1 MALRVGARYFGLLT
15 KPREKPAFVNEIQK
29 KMDSMDLEGKP
40 GELLAPIRIDNP
52 RKLAVKMVAF
62 MCLSF
67 FQPFVITYL
76 HIRGG

>member
-40 GELLAPIRIDNP
+40 VTKRQQSRIGNYVFCANSSNNSPQSP
-52 RKLAVKMVAF
+52 RNAETDF
-62 MCLSF
+62 
-67 FQPFVITYL
+67 
-76 HIRGG
+76 

>member
-1 MALRVGARYFGLLT
+1 MSHRICARHFNLFGKGRV
-15 KPREKPAFVNEIQK
+15 KPAFVDRLN
-29 KMDSMDLEGKP
+29 DSVYKIDIEGKP
-40 GELLAPIRIDNP
+40 GAILAPIKIDNP
-52 RKLAVKMVAF
+52 SKLALKMVAF